1 MARLV
6 VKFGGTSVA
15 DPQRIELA
23 SLKVAA
29 EVRLGHQVVVVVSA
43 MSGVTNRLIGYC
55 GQINP
60 LADTKERDA
69 VIASGEQITAGLM
82 AIALQKLGLQS
93 RSWMGWQVPL
103 ICDEHFGHA
112 RIIDLPPEHLESQ
125 LIAGIIPVVA
135 GFQGVSENGRIATLG
150 RGGSDT
156 TAVALAA
163 ALKADRCDI
172 YTDVDG
178 VYTTDPRIVSSARKL
193 PTISYEEMLEMAAL
207 GAKVLHP
214 RSVEL
219 AMAWKVPVQVLSSF
233 NEAIGSDY
241 FGTLVTGE
249 ENILEKQIVNGVAFS
264 RNEAKVV
271 ILSVP
276 DMPGVAASIFSHLA
290 EEGVNVD
297 MIVQNVSPDGKTT
310 DITFT
315 VARSELFTAEE
326 ALKKTPLLKDAEIR
340 TDGQVAKVSVIGIGM
355 NSHVGVA
362 KTMFQ
367 TLADKG
373 INILAIGSSEIKI
386 SVLIK
391 EDYVELAVRALH
403 TAFDLESDSPSSS

>member
-1 MARLV
+1 MKISIIIPCYNEEKDIKSNVEEKVLPFLKKLPIEYELLLV
-6 VKFGGTSVA
+6 NDGSKDKTQEVIETIKGAKALGYPVNRGKGGAVKFGIEHSTGDYILFMDA
-15 DPQRIELA
+15 DLSTDLIAFDEL
-23 SLKVAA
+23 
-29 EVRLGHQVVVVVSA
+29 
-43 MSGVTNRLIGYC
+43 
-55 GQINP
+55 
-60 LADTKERDA
+60 
-69 VIASGEQITAGLM
+69 
-82 AIALQKLGLQS
+82 
-93 RSWMGWQVPL
+93 VPL
-103 ICDEHFGHA
+103 LGNY
-112 RIIDLPPEHLESQ
+112 DL
-125 LIAGIIPVVA
+125 I
-135 GFQGVSENGRIATLG
+135 
-150 RGGSDT
+150 
-156 TAVALAA
+156 
-163 ALKADRCDI
+163 
-172 YTDVDG
+172 
-178 VYTTDPRIVSSARKL
+178 
-193 PTISYEEMLEMAAL
+193 
-207 GAKVLHP
+207 
-214 RSVEL
+214 
-219 AMAWKVPVQVLSSF
+219 
-233 NEAIGSDY
+233 IGSRHLKESKMPVKQPLIRRFVGKSCRIMVNTQYGFRLKDTQCG
-241 FGTLVTGE
+241 FKAIKSE
-249 ENILEKQIVNGVAFS
+249 IAKFIAEKQIVNGVAFS

-310 DITFT
+310 DMTFT